1 MFRAS
6 PSPTARTATDYD
18 HMAEMLSSIDDSR
31 IVKREGSQL
40 EVAQTSHLGF
50 GPLRLSLK
58 GDSLIGQPG
67 PSGVEIRGPLVAE
80 EPLFG
85 APRPLT
91 RQVSR

>member
-50 GPLRLSLK
+50 GPLRLSLNNRRRIDLTPKRGIRYHLIK
-58 GDSLIGQPG
+58 GDLEASDFTTRLVDEG
-67 PSGVEIRGPLVAE
+67 P
-80 EPLFG
+80 
-85 APRPLT
+85 
-91 RQVSR
+91 